1 MTLAARVV
9 ARCRWHS
16 RGQGVD
22 RGSEDRCC
30 GWENLRLRPAIAL
43 CPHDGRGPSSNCSG
57 RIPNSHPVDVE
68 SAADRKDTL
77 AVGAGG
83 SNRVHLVRGKRGSGP
98 SRWVRHDPRI
108 WLGCR
113 RHFART
119 IPFRLFPSGT
129 QTFEPSPRVRAES
142 TGVHQRVR
150 ATHRVA
156 LTLLDALDS
165 NPRGLA
171 RSQTTRPSVVPRKT
185 RTAVSGVA
193 TKWTREPPLT
203 PPM

>member
-1 MTLAARVV
+1 MALADDLVMILAARVV

-57 RIPNSHPVDVE
+57 LLPHSHPVDVE

-108 WLGCR
+108 SLGCR

-142 TGVHQRVR
+142 TGVHSRNRETVTR
-150 ATHRVA
+150 STIPAGFR
-156 LTLLDALDS
+156 
-165 NPRGLA
+165 RGSRRLRQQSSSEPEA
-171 RSQTTRPSVVPRKT
+171 PVPSSAVTRIRGPGTS
-185 RTAVSGVA
+185 
-193 TKWTREPPLT
+193 
-203 PPM
+203 